1 MKQHMCSICQ
11 DRSNKSYYI
20 IHIFLDKWAKSM
32 WWGEIRWDFFFQKI
46 GLKGVSIHIYVSIH
60 IPSEC
65 SDWEFNPHPHHFS
78 PLSVSLP
85 GNMLVV
91 MPWAKNVCNIL
102 QKALFYMYYPFISV
116 WGETVQ
122 SETHNTICVAKAA
135 RSIHTILY
143 CMSHFP
149 HWIPPAWAEC
159 QCRALWH
166 LITAISTYH
175 PPLQIFLDVTLLKH
189 FSTSLFFVTTHNS
202 ILFLDLS
209 EGQTPVYLKTYL
221 NHVCFFWHSSTKENC
236 S

>member
-1 MKQHMCSICQ
+1 MG
-11 DRSNKSYYI
+11 
-20 IHIFLDKWAKSM
+20 IF
-32 WWGEIRWDFFFQKI
+32 FHKI

-91 MPWAKNVCNIL
+91 MPWARNVCNIL

-135 RSIHTILY
+135 RSLHTILY

-149 HWIPPAWAEC
+149 HWIPPAWVEC
-159 QCRALWH
+159 QCRPLWQ

-175 PPLQIFLDVTLLKH
+175 PPLQIFLDVTLLKR
-189 FSTSLFFVTTHNS
+189 FSTSLVFVPTHNN

-209 EGQTPVYLKTYL
+209 EGQTPVYIFEPCLLFLTLEYQR
-221 NHVCFFWHSSTKENC
+221 
-236 S
+236 